1 MIQEIFSEAG
11 LAIIVAV
18 GILIASRFMKPE
30 EDIKL

>member
-18 GILIASRFMKPE
+18 SILIASRFMKPE
-30 EDIKL
+30 EDTKL